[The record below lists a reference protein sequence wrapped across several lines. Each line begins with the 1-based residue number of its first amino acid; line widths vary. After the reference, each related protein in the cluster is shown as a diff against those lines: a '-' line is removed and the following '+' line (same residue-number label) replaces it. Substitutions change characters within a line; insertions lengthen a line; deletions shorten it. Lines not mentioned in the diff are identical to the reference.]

1 MREDPDMA
9 SAVAAIRTLLEFLKR
24 NKGLSRLAGGASNL
38 MSQRFKNSPRL
49 TFDKLRLPPPPPSRR
64 NYSGPAGEPDVG
76 HRVPDRSGLLRGRVV
91 RRRAL
96 PALHQPH
103 VSGASGERLCSVWSP
118 ALNHI
123 EPSATSC
130 LSSHLFGMHSS
141 QAHP

>member
-24 NKGLSRLAGGASNL
+24 NKGLSRLAGW
-38 MSQRFKNSPRL
+38 RFEPDVTTFKNSPRL

-64 NYSGPAGEPDVG
+64 NYPGPAGEPDVG

-103 VSGASGERLCSVWSP
+103 VSGASGERLCSVWSQP
-118 ALNHI
+118 LNHI